1 MKLYDDKGA
10 PNPRRVRVFIE
21 EKGMDVPKEPVSI
34 MEGKHKTPEYRKIAP
49 NARVPALELNDGSVI
64 LESMSICRYLE
75 GVQPE
80 PNLLGKD
87 PKELGLI
94 DAMSRRMEF
103 ELMGAMASA
112 FRHTNEAMAALEKQ
126 FPEFGESQR
135 EVANRRLKVLD
146 KDLEGKEF
154 LVCDR
159 FTVADITAYCIL
171 DFFPRVTQFE
181 IGDDLANIHRWKAA
195 LKQRPSIQNSIKR

>member
-21 EKGMDVPKEPVSI
+21 EKGMDVPKTPVSI
-34 MEGKHKTPEYRKIAP
+34 MEGGHKTPEYRKIAP
-49 NARVPALELNDGSVI
+49 NARVPALELDDGTVI

-80 PNLLGKD
+80 PNLLGND
-87 PKELGLI
+87 AKEQGLI

-126 FPEFGESQR
+126 FREFGESQR

-181 IGDDLANIHRWKAA
+181 IGEDLTNLHHWKAA

>member
-1 MKLYDDKGA
+1 MQLYDDKGA

-21 EKGMDVPKEPVSI
+21 EKGMDVPKTAVSI
-34 MEGKHKTPEYRKIAP
+34 MEGQHKTPDYRKIAP
-49 NARVPALELNDGSVI
+49 NGRVPALVLDDGSVI

-75 GVQPE
+75 GLQPE
-80 PNLLGKD
+80 PNLFGKD
-87 PKELGLI
+87 PKEQGLI

-103 ELMGAMASA
+103 ELMGAMAAA
-112 FRHTNEAMAALEKQ
+112 FRHTNESMAALEKQ
-126 FPEFGESQR
+126 FPDFGESQR
-135 EVANRRLKVLD
+135 EAANRRLQIMD
-146 KDLEGKEF
+146 QDLKGKEF

-171 DFFPRVTQFE
+171 DFFPRVSQFDLGE
-181 IGDDLANIHRWKAA
+181 DLANIHRWKAA

>member
-21 EKGMDVPKEPVSI
+21 EKGMDVPKTPVSI

-49 NARVPALELNDGSVI
+49 NARVPALELDDGSVI

-87 PKELGLI
+87 PKEQGLI

-135 EVANRRLKVLD
+135 EVANRRIKVLD

-181 IGDDLANIHRWKAA
+181 IGDDLTHLHRWKAA
-195 LKQRPSIQNSIKR
+195 LKQRPAIQNSIKR